1 MATDKHVHAP
11 AAGATAAE
19 KAQAGS
25 QAGTDLWTRIVAIG
39 KARDISYR
47 EATEIA
53 VKEYWLEHK
62 LDKKP

>member
-1 MATDKHVHAP
+1 MASDKQTKAP
-11 AAGATAAE
+11 NAGARREVKPT
-19 KAQAGS
+19 QP
-25 QAGTDLWTRIVAIG
+25 DLWSKIVTVAEA
-39 KARDISYR
+39 KDISYR

>member
-1 MATDKHVHAP
+1 MGSSDKQLQTQ
-11 AAGATAAE
+11 AGAG
-19 KAQAGS
+19 KRRDDKQ
-25 QAGTDLWTRIVAIG
+25 QPQDLWSKIVAVAEA
-39 KARDISYR
+39 KDISYR

>member
-1 MATDKHVHAP
+1 MESSDKQMQAT
-11 AAGATAAE
+11 AGAG
-19 KAQAGS
+19 KRRDDKQQS
-25 QAGTDLWTRIVAIG
+25 QDLWSKIVAVAEA
-39 KARDISYR
+39 KDISYR